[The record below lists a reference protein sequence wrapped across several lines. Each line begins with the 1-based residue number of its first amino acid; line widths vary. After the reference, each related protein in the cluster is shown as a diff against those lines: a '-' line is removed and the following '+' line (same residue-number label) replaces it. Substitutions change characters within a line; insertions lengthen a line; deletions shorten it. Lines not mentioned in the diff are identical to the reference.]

1 MTRLPYIEL
10 EQADAVTKA
19 VYAKAQAP
27 VQMVLNIVTITGSCH
42 E

>member
-19 VYAKAQAP
+19 VDDKAPARF
-27 VQMVLNIVTITGSCH
+27 QMVRNIVTITGSCR

>member
-10 EQADAVTKA
+10 EQADAVTEA
-19 VYAKAQAP
+19 VDDKAQARFL
-27 VQMVLNIVTITGSCH
+27 MVLNIVTITGTCH